1 MEELN
6 NTLVKV
12 KKTRHKKYVSL
23 GKWIVN
29 MRIAVNNA
37 TLPSIYPTMLTV
49 GYDEAKINS
58 LKGKLAELINFDALQ
73 VGAVGEQVGATDASD
88 KKRKGINALYLK
100 HRSLL
105 KILLSGNTVASVSM
119 KFNAQRKKSYSEWF
133 QDVSS
138 FYTQLTQTPELT
150 AHAASVGITLPIIDE
165 QKQRLTELQA
175 LKETQRKKTADAQ
188 QATKLRNRAFDELRP
203 LYTEYIKY
211 ARILLASNE
220 ALEALG
226 IVVRNKR

>member
-1 MEELN
+1 MKELN
-6 NTLVKV
+6 DTLVKV

-23 GKWIVN
+23 DKWILN
-29 MRIAVNNA
+29 MRIAFDNA
-37 TLPSIYPTMLTV
+37 TLPNIYPTMLTV
-49 GYDEAKINS
+49 GYDEAKING
-58 LKGKLAELINFDALQ
+58 LKGKLAELTGFDQAQ
-73 VGAVGEQVGATDASD
+73 IKAQGEQVGATDAST
-88 KKRKGINALYLK
+88 KKRKEINALYLK

-105 KILLSGNTVASVSM
+105 KILLGGNTVASVSM
-119 KFNAQRKKSYSEWF
+119 KLSGQRKKSYSEWF

-165 QKQRLTELQA
+165 QKQRLIELQA

-188 QATKLRNRAFDELRP
+188 QATKLRNMAFDELRP

-211 ARILLASNE
+211 ARILLTANGT
-220 ALEALG
+220 LEALG